1 MAEQDQCSS
10 LRVENSTELRQLRE
24 SLSNAVRIAD
34 YGGEPALDSEGNSA
48 SVKGELEF
56 LMVPNTFLS
65 YIVLRILDIL
75 GKLQK
80 KIIFFSGLNSFW
92 SSKKNSPKKYGH

>member
-1 MAEQDQCSS
+1 MAEQDQCNS

-34 YGGEPALDSEGNSA
+34 YGGEPALDSEGKSA
-48 SVKGELEF
+48 FVKGELEF
-56 LMVPNTFLS
+56 LMLPKTFLS
-65 YIVLRILDIL
+65 NIVLRVLDIL

-80 KIIFFSGLNSFW
+80 KTFF
-92 SSKKNSPKKYGH
+92 